1 LVPGLPGVKAIR
13 AVVTGHVQ
21 GVGFRLSAARVAQ
34 RLGLSGWVCNR
45 WDGAVDVMAQGDAA
59 AVDEL
64 AAWLASGPPG
74 ALVRSVEVEPVDA
87 DSNLSSF
94 EIRG

>member
-1 LVPGLPGVKAIR
+1 MKAIR
-13 AVVTGHVQ
+13 AVVSGYVQ
-21 GVGFRLSAARVAQ
+21 GVGFRVATCRAARQ
-34 RLGLSGWVCNR
+34 LGVTGWVSNR
-45 WDGAVDVMAQGDAA
+45 WDGSVDVLAQGDDS

-74 ALVRSVEVEPVDA
+74 ALVRSVTVDQAIA
-87 DSNLSSF
+87 DPGLLSF

>member
-1 LVPGLPGVKAIR
+1 VKAIR
-13 AVVTGHVQ
+13 AVVSGYVQ

-45 WDGAVDVMAQGDAA
+45 WDGSVEVMAQGAAA
-59 AVDEL
+59 AVDEM
-64 AAWLASGPPG
+64 ATWLASGPPG
-74 ALVRSVEVEPVDA
+74 AVVRSVKVDPADA
-87 DSNLSSF
+87 DPGLSSF